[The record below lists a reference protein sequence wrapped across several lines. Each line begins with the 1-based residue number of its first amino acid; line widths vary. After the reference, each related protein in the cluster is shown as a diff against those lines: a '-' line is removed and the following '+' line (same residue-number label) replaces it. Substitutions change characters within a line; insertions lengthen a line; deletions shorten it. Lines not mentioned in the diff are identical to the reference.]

1 MLGKQNRQTSFMDIQ
16 TWLDKPMVQ
25 SDSIYGLLADW
36 GDRLIRDEDFSELF
50 SYTGRPSVS
59 PALLSKV
66 LLLMFHENVTDREAE
81 ERAKY
86 DLRWKIAL
94 RIPIQESGFDHT
106 SLCRFR
112 ARLLV
117 NDQQKLVFERF
128 LRLAKDAGIVKDGSL
143 QIIDSTNI
151 LGAAAVKDTYA
162 LIKSAIRKL
171 LAVSHKKQG
180 QASQEIKG
188 LLPQLDYS
196 KKTKEEIDW
205 NDPQARQQ
213 LLQCLV
219 DDSHALLR
227 AVSDTELT
235 AEEKTA
241 VEILATVTE
250 QDIEVTTDGKVSIRR
265 GVAKDR
271 IISIEDP
278 EMRHGRK
285 TSTGKFNGHK
295 GQIIIDSETEI
306 ITNIDVTPGNQAD
319 GEAIDHLLKTSRV
332 TPSILMG
339 DTAYGTLAAREATE
353 KHNVVPVAP
362 LPMGKTKSDK
372 VNKYDFEINWDAVSC
387 QCPGGQTTAKTYKD
401 KNGTVVSF
409 VFDKQQCNRCLLR
422 DQCTKH
428 GKGKIVH
435 IHPQEQKRRD
445 IIEQTNTMEF
455 KALYR
460 TRAKIERKVAH
471 VMRHGARKSRYFGKA
486 KTLIQLAFASAGVN
500 LKRLFTLFTGD
511 VSAFLSFQ
519 AALSK
524 KEAIAVK
531 YR

>member
-16 TWLDKPMVQ
+16 TWFDKPVVQ
-25 SDSIYGLLADW
+25 PDSIYGLLADW
-36 GDRLIRDEDFSELF
+36 GDRLIRDEDFAELF

-66 LLLMFHENVTDREAE
+66 LLLMFHDNVTDREAE

-94 RIPIQESGFDHT
+94 RVPIQEAGFDHT

-112 ARLLV
+112 TRLLV
-117 NDQQKLVFERF
+117 NEQQKLVFERF
-128 LRLAKDAGIVKDGSL
+128 LRLAKEAGIVKDGSL

-162 LIKSAIRKL
+162 LIKTAIQKL
-171 LAVSHKKQG
+171 LAISHKKRG
-180 QASQEIKG
+180 QASQNSKD
-188 LLPQLDYS
+188 LLLQLDYS

-205 NDPQARQQ
+205 NDPHARQQ
-213 LLQCLV
+213 LLQSLV
-219 DDSHALLR
+219 DDSHALLET
-227 AVSDTELT
+227 VSDRELT

-250 QDIEVTTDGKVSIRR
+250 QDIEVTTDGKVSLRQ

-271 IISIEDP
+271 IISVEDP
-278 EMRHGRK
+278 EMRHGHK

-295 GQIIIDSETEI
+295 GQLIIDAETEV

-319 GEAIDHLLKTSRV
+319 GEAIDHLLETSQV
-332 TPSILMG
+332 APGMLMG

-353 KHNVVPVAP
+353 KHDVVPVAP

-372 VNKYDFEINWDAVSC
+372 LNKYDFEIDWDAASC
-387 QCPGGQTTAKTYKD
+387 QCPGGHTSTKTYKD

-409 VFDKQQCNRCLLR
+409 VFAKQQCNRCPLR

-428 GKGKIVH
+428 GKGKILN

-445 IIEQTNTMEF
+445 IIEQTNTPEF

-460 TRAKIERKVAH
+460 TRAKVERKVAH
-471 VMRHGARKSRYFGKA
+471 VIRCGMRKSRYIGKV
-486 KTLIQLAFASAGVN
+486 KTLIQLAFTSAGVN
-500 LKRLFTLFTGD
+500 LKRLFTLIRGD
-511 VSAFLSFQ
+511 VSAFASFQ
-519 AALSK
+519 AALS
-524 KEAIAVK
+524 
-531 YR
+531 